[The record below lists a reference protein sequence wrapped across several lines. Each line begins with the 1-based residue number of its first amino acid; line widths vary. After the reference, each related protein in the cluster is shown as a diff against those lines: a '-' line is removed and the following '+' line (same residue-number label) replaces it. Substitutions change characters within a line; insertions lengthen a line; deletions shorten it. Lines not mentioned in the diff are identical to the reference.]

1 MKELNFSQT
10 SLFSQDEDGTL
21 RLHGCRVTLDT
32 LIAAY
37 LRGDTPEQ
45 IHEGF
50 PSLSLVEIQ
59 KAIDWYLA
67 NRSDVD
73 DYLKDRL
80 VEAESMRRCVE
91 SRPDQAALRQMMRE
105 RR

>member
-10 SLFSQDEDGTL
+10 SLLTQDEDGTL
-21 RLHGCRVTLDT
+21 RLHGSRVTLDT
-32 LIAAY
+32 FIAAY

-50 PSLSLVEIQ
+50 PTLAVVEIQ
-59 KAIDWYLA
+59 EAIDWYLA

-80 VEAESMRRCVE
+80 VEAESMQRYIE
-91 SRPDQAALRQMMRE
+91 SRPEQAALRQMLRE